1 MSNELSDA
9 LKEQL
14 VDTLTSELPTLRAK
28 VGLSQQDLATKMGIS
43 RQAYG
48 AMETRKQKMTWQNF
62 ITLILLFK
70 NETDTARMLYYCGAY
85 PVELEQFL
93 KLKND

>member
-1 MSNELSDA
+1 MNHELTDA
-9 LKEQL
+9 LKEKL
-14 VDTLTSELPTLRAK
+14 VEVLTNELPTLRAK
-28 VGLSQQDLATKMGIS
+28 VGLSQQDLANKIGIS

-48 AMETRKQKMTWQNF
+48 AIETRKQKMTWQNF

-70 NETDTARMLYYCGAY
+70 NDTDTARQLYFCGAY

-93 KLKND
+93 KLKNN